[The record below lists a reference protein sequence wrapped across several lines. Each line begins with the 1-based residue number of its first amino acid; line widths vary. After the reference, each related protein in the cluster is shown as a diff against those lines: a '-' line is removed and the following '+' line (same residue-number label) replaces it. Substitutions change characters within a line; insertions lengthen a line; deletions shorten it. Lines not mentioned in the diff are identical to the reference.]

1 MKNLFAQLL
10 RKPAQPAA
18 EPVRALEP
26 AKPVAEPIAPV
37 RRPAA
42 VARAIKPAWHAP
54 AAPFP
59 QKPRTPALADRALP
73 TEMVTLRL
81 GDFLDHL
88 PSELLE
94 TGSPDRS
101 IPMPFELSSLSER
114 IGRGDAMIRLTEVY
128 RRMPDIFRS
137 DAAIN
142 PDRTIPFPWKKV
154 LAMIQEAKK
163 GAADG
168 GISPTGVEALA
179 QKFKARK
186 QRQPTKTAPKPY
198 AANETTKEAAPDS
211 APEGAM
217 SVAPATSGL
226 RIVAPTVKIDDAAT
240 ARVLTQLR
248 AERDA
253 ALARAAEFGAEYDA
267 SIGRTG
273 ELTAE
278 RDTALAR
285 AAELTASHDAAVA
298 QAAAMTTERDAAT
311 ARIAEL
317 AAEHAAATARIEKLV
332 ADSESATAQASEK
345 TACNA
350 TTAAREAELTAARA
364 AATARAVEL
373 TAERDAALA
382 CAAEPAAERDAA
394 LARVTA
400 LTAERD
406 AAAARAEKLIADS
419 DTALALGTEAIAERD
434 TLATRLTALTGERDA
449 ALSRLAEVT
458 AERDALAAR
467 PVEILPAVET
477 AAPTDAPHPA
487 AAAPDVVIEGYKN
500 TIEALLR
507 ERDALRQSHGL
518 PVENSAAPKASA
530 AGHDAAAH
538 EPLPDAYSELFP
550 TRRWF
555 RQAAAAAA
563 LALLG
568 AAIVSQM
575 PLGPATPAAPA
586 SPAPAESEFSTPV
599 QSEVTM
605 PDSELQLESKPL
617 KETLPLP
624 AATDALLN

>member
-10 RKPAQPAA
+10 RKPVQPAN

-26 AKPVAEPIAPV
+26 AKPAAEPLAPV

-154 LAMIQEAKK
+154 LAMIREAKA

-186 QRQPTKTAPKPY
+186 QRQPVKTAPKPY
-198 AANETTKEAAPDS
+198 AASEAAPDS

-217 SVAPATSGL
+217 SVAPATTTGL
-226 RIVAPTVKIDDAAT
+226 RLVAPPAVAPNSGTAGPAAP
-240 ARVLTQLR
+240 AANAHELAQLR
-248 AERDA
+248 TERDA

-267 SIGRTG
+267 AIARTG

-278 RDTALAR
+278 RDTAVARVAELTAGLDAAELTTERDTTVARAAEVIAARDAGAARIEKLVADSQAAVTR
-285 AAELTASHDAAVA
+285 AAELTASHDAA
-298 QAAAMTTERDAAT
+298 
-311 ARIAEL
+311 L
-317 AAEHAAATARIEKLV
+317 
-332 ADSESATAQASEK
+332 
-345 TACNA
+345 
-350 TTAAREAELTAARA
+350 ARA
-364 AATARAVEL
+364 AEL

-400 LTAERD
+400 LTAECD

-419 DTALALGTEAIAERD
+419 ETALALGTEATAERD
-434 TLATRLTALTGERDA
+434 TLATRLTALTDERDA
-449 ALSRLAEVT
+449 ALSRLAERT

-467 PVEILPAVET
+467 PVEILPAAET
-477 AAPTDAPHPA
+477 AAPAEAPQTTEA
-487 AAAPDVVIEGYKN
+487 DSSLLLEGYKN

-518 PVENSAAPKASA
+518 PVENSAAPKAPA
-530 AGHDAAAH
+530 AGQDAAAH

-550 TRRWF
+550 TSCWF
-555 RQAAAAAA
+555 RRAAAAA
-563 LALLG
+563 LLALLG
-568 AAIVSQM
+568 AGIVSQM
-575 PLGPATPAAPA
+575 PLGPATPAAP
-586 SPAPAESEFSTPV
+586 SVPAAAEPEFSTPV
-599 QSEVTM
+599 LSEVTM
-605 PDSELQLESKPL
+605 PDSELKLETPSPKATM
-617 KETLPLP
+617 TLPG
-624 AATDALLN
+624 ATDGLLD

>member
-10 RKPAQPAA
+10 RKPVQPAN

-26 AKPVAEPIAPV
+26 AKPAAEPLAPV

-154 LAMIQEAKK
+154 LAMIREAKA

-186 QRQPTKTAPKPY
+186 QRQPVKTAPKPY
-198 AANETTKEAAPDS
+198 AASEAAPDS

-217 SVAPATSGL
+217 SVAPATATGL
-226 RIVAPTVKIDDAAT
+226 RLVAPPAVAPNSGTAGPAAP
-240 ARVLTQLR
+240 AANAHELAQLR
-248 AERDA
+248 TERDA

-267 SIGRTG
+267 AIARTG

-278 RDTALAR
+278 RDTAVARVAELTAGHDAAELATERDAAVARAAEVIAARDAGTARIEKLVADSQAAVTR
-285 AAELTASHDAAVA
+285 AAELTASHDAA
-298 QAAAMTTERDAAT
+298 
-311 ARIAEL
+311 L
-317 AAEHAAATARIEKLV
+317 
-332 ADSESATAQASEK
+332 
-345 TACNA
+345 
-350 TTAAREAELTAARA
+350 ARA
-364 AATARAVEL
+364 AER

-419 DTALALGTEAIAERD
+419 ETALALGTEATAERD
-434 TLATRLTALTGERDA
+434 TLATRLTALTDERDA
-449 ALSRLAEVT
+449 ALSRLAERT

-467 PVEILPAVET
+467 PVEILPAAET
-477 AAPTDAPHPA
+477 AAPAEAPQTTEA
-487 AAAPDVVIEGYKN
+487 DSSLLLEGYKN
-500 TIEALLR
+500 TIEALQR

-518 PVENSAAPKASA
+518 PVENSAAPKAPA
-530 AGHDAAAH
+530 AGQDAAAH

-550 TRRWF
+550 TSCWF
-555 RQAAAAAA
+555 RRAAAAA
-563 LALLG
+563 LLALLG
-568 AAIVSQM
+568 AGIVSQM

-586 SPAPAESEFSTPV
+586 VPAAAEPEFSTPV
-599 QSEVTM
+599 LSEVTM
-605 PDSELQLESKPL
+605 PDSELKLETPSPKATM
-617 KETLPLP
+617 TLPG
-624 AATDALLN
+624 ATDGLLD

>member
-10 RKPAQPAA
+10 RKPVQPAN

-26 AKPVAEPIAPV
+26 AKPAAEPLAPV

-154 LAMIQEAKK
+154 LAMIREAKA

-186 QRQPTKTAPKPY
+186 QRQPVKTAPKPY
-198 AANETTKEAAPDS
+198 AASEAAPDS

-217 SVAPATSGL
+217 SVAPATTTGL
-226 RIVAPTVKIDDAAT
+226 RLVAPPAVAPNSGTAGMAGPAAP
-240 ARVLTQLR
+240 AANAHELAQLR
-248 AERDA
+248 TERDA

-267 SIGRTG
+267 AIARTG

-278 RDTALAR
+278 RDTAVARVAELTAGLDAAELTTERDTTVARAAEVIAARDAGAARIEKLVADSQAAVTR
-285 AAELTASHDAAVA
+285 AAELTASHDAALARVA
-298 QAAAMTTERDAAT
+298 
-311 ARIAEL
+311 
-317 AAEHAAATARIEKLV
+317 
-332 ADSESATAQASEK
+332 
-345 TACNA
+345 
-350 TTAAREAELTAARA
+350 
-364 AATARAVEL
+364 EL

-419 DTALALGTEAIAERD
+419 ETALALGTEATAERD
-434 TLATRLTALTGERDA
+434 TLATRLTALTDERDA
-449 ALSRLAEVT
+449 ALSRLAERT

-467 PVEILPAVET
+467 PVEILPAAET
-477 AAPTDAPHPA
+477 AAPAEAPQTTEA
-487 AAAPDVVIEGYKN
+487 DSSLLLEGYKN

-518 PVENSAAPKASA
+518 PVENSTAPKAPA
-530 AGHDAAAH
+530 AGQDAAAH

-550 TRRWF
+550 ANCWF
-555 RQAAAAAA
+555 RRAAAAA
-563 LALLG
+563 LLALLG
-568 AAIVSQM
+568 AGIVSQM

-586 SPAPAESEFSTPV
+586 VPAAAEPEFSTPV
-599 QSEVTM
+599 LSEVTM
-605 PDSELQLESKPL
+605 PDSELKLETPAPKATM
-617 KETLPLP
+617 TLPG
-624 AATDALLN
+624 ATDGLLD

>member
-42 VARAIKPAWHAP
+42 VARTIKPAWHAA

-154 LAMIQEAKK
+154 LAMIQEAKA
-163 GAADG
+163 GAADV
-168 GISPTGVEALA
+168 GISPAGVEALA

-186 QRQPTKTAPKPY
+186 QRQSAKTAPKPY
-198 AANETTKEAAPDS
+198 AVNETTKEAAADS

-253 ALARAAEFGAEYDA
+253 ALARAAEFGTEYDA
-267 SIGRTG
+267 SIGRTS

-278 RDTALAR
+278 RDTAVAR
-285 AAELTASHDAAVA
+285 AAELTAGHDAAVA

-311 ARIAEL
+311 ARL
-317 AAEHAAATARIEKLV
+317 
-332 ADSESATAQASEK
+332 
-345 TACNA
+345 
-350 TTAAREAELTAARA
+350 AELTAARD

-382 CAAEPAAERDAA
+382 RAAEPAAERDAA

-400 LTAERD
+400 LTAEGD

-419 DTALALGTEAIAERD
+419 ETALALGTEAIAERN

-449 ALSRLAEVT
+449 ALSRLAELT
-458 AERDALAAR
+458 AERDALVAR
-467 PVEILPAVET
+467 PVEILPAAET
-477 AAPTDAPHPA
+477 AAPAEAPRTTA
-487 AAAPDVVIEGYKN
+487 ADSSLLLEGYKN
-500 TIEALLR
+500 TIKALLR

-518 PVENSAAPKASA
+518 PVEKSAAPKVPTA
-530 AGHDAAAH
+530 HQDAAAH

-555 RQAAAAAA
+555 RQAAAAAV

-568 AAIVSQM
+568 AGIVNQM
-575 PLGPATPAAPA
+575 PLRHATPAAPA
-586 SPAPAESEFSTPV
+586 SLAPAESEFSTPV
-599 QSEVTM
+599 QSEVIM
-605 PDSELQLESKPL
+605 PDSELKLESKPP
-617 KETLPLP
+617 KETMTLHG
-624 AATDALLN
+624 ATDGLLN